1 MFPKC
6 FAPRVKASCRVLSAW
21 TVLNVATLMTFMVSV
36 GLVRA
41 QALVYTQNFDQTASG
56 QTPDDFLVL
65 GGRFAVEDQTLVL
78 PGAPLDNH
86 GAVFGPDN
94 QGDLEIRARIRSEKK
109 GRLYPSF
116 GVGLYGLGGYSLK
129 VSPAKK
135 ALELYR
141 GRSILT
147 EVPFDWRSAGW
158 VNLRLAVTQDAPSA
172 WMIVGKAWMEGSD
185 EPQDWQ
191 IRQASSQAP
200 TQGKASLWGQ
210 PFSGRPIEYDD
221 LALLRPVGAEAVEA
235 TGFSLGLQTW
245 TLRNMDFD
253 QMVSFAKEHGI
264 RKIQTTDKH
273 INPRDDWDEI
283 KRKQEI
289 LKANGLEVY
298 TFGVAGTSTDHAFNR
313 RLFEF
318 ARFMGIKL
326 IIVEPRDFSIFD
338 SLEQLVK
345 EFDIKIAIH
354 NHGLRSLYGNPLV
367 VQNVIK
373 HRDPRIGVCLDVGWI
388 TAAGFDAA
396 KVYRDYQ
403 GRVFD
408 MHLKDKK
415 VEFSE
420 RQLVGISAH
429 IGEGDANLEGLFEA
443 LRETGYHGVLALET
457 DSPIFARQPAEF
469 VRRAKATFQKLT
481 QP

>member
-1 MFPKC
+1 
-6 FAPRVKASCRVLSAW
+6 
-21 TVLNVATLMTFMVSV
+21 
-36 GLVRA
+36 
-41 QALVYTQNFDQTASG
+41 
-56 QTPDDFLVL
+56 
-65 GGRFAVEDQTLVL
+65 
-78 PGAPLDNH
+78 
-86 GAVFGPDN
+86 
-94 QGDLEIRARIRSEKK
+94 
-109 GRLYPSF
+109 
-116 GVGLYGLGGYSLK
+116 
-129 VSPAKK
+129 
-135 ALELYR
+135 
-141 GRSILT
+141 
-147 EVPFDWRSAGW
+147 
-158 VNLRLAVTQDAPSA
+158 
-172 WMIVGKAWMEGSD
+172 
-185 EPQDWQ
+185 
-191 IRQASSQAP
+191 
-200 TQGKASLWGQ
+200 
-210 PFSGRPIEYDD
+210 
-221 LALLRPVGAEAVEA
+221 
-235 TGFSLGLQTW
+235 
-245 TLRNMDFD
+245 
-253 QMVSFAKEHGI
+253 
-264 RKIQTTDKH
+264 
-273 INPRDDWDEI
+273 
-283 KRKQEI
+283 
-289 LKANGLEVY
+289 
-298 TFGVAGTSTDHAFNR
+298 TSTDHAFNR

-318 ARFMGIKL
+318 ARFMDIKL